1 MRKLLVDV
9 ERRFQQ
15 AGIDSARTDA
25 ELLLAHSLGVSRKQL
40 LLADDLTDDQLHE
53 YELLVRRR
61 VLREPLH
68 YITGLAPFRKL
79 ELKVGPGV
87 LVPRPET
94 ELIVDIAKRF
104 AKPGIAVDLGSGSGC
119 IALSLATEI
128 SNLQVIAV
136 EKFTAAIGYLEQ
148 NVNRVSGDLAQGSS
162 IEVMSCE
169 IAELVSI
176 RPDLIGSVQ
185 MVVSNPPY
193 VPTGSQV
200 ATEVQHFEPAEAVF
214 AAQNGYEVIDQVI
227 AAAAALLANGGMVI
241 IEHHESHGAS
251 GISGGVSG
259 RLKQH
264 GKFIEVSVVD
274 DLTQR
279 PRFTYAIKS
288 AAK

>member
-1 MRKLLVDV
+1 
-9 ERRFQQ
+9 
-15 AGIDSARTDA
+15 
-25 ELLLAHSLGVSRKQL
+25 
-40 LLADDLTDDQLHE
+40 
-53 YELLVRRR
+53 
-61 VLREPLH
+61 
-68 YITGLAPFRKL
+68 
-79 ELKVGPGV
+79 
-87 LVPRPET
+87 
-94 ELIVDIAKRF
+94 
-104 AKPGIAVDLGSGSGC
+104 
-119 IALSLATEI
+119 
-128 SNLQVIAV
+128 
-136 EKFTAAIGYLEQ
+136 
-148 NVNRVSGDLAQGSS
+148 
-162 IEVMSCE
+162 
-169 IAELVSI
+169 

-227 AAAAALLANGGMVI
+227 AAAAALLTEGGMVI

-264 GKFIEVSVVD
+264 GKFVEVSAVD